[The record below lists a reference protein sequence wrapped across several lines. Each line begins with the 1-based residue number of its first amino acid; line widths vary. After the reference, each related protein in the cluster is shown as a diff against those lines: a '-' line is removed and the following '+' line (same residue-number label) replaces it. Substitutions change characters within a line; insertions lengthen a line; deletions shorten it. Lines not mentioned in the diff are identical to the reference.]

1 MLPCSQVM
9 QNESDQP
16 PDSHDSNWDAIAR
29 WLAGESDPAD
39 AAADASAA
47 EAWVDSHPLDAQF
60 VARVN
65 QHEVRSAARAEVTV
79 NVEQALARV
88 HARMA
93 DDTPRLTVIRGG
105 APRNASKP
113 APASQP
119 VSRWLGWR
127 GAVLA
132 AAAGVALYVGSSQR
146 SGVGAATVAAQEFV
160 TKVGQRDSLTLSDGT
175 RVVLAPGSRLTVA
188 AGYGARTRDV
198 TLDGAAFFDV
208 RHDAALPFTV
218 HAKGAQI
225 NDIGTAFAVSTDAS
239 GGVSVAVTHGIV
251 AMRDSAAGASPSVE
265 LRAGD
270 RGALRNGAVAVSRG
284 TVTADDVAWT
294 RGRLSYRDTPLAQV
308 QADLQRWYG
317 LELRIADSLLA
328 GRTLTGASPSDSAAA
343 TVRWIAL
350 TLGAEVVQ
358 RGDTVFLQLAG
369 HGATP

>member
-1 MLPCSQVM
+1 M

-16 PDSHDSNWDAIAR
+16 PASHDADWDALAR
-29 WLAGESDPAD
+29 GLAGDSDPAD
-39 AAADASAA
+39 ASAV
-47 EAWVDSHPLDAQF
+47 EAWVARHPLDAQF
-60 VARVN
+60 VACVQ
-65 QHEVRSAARAEVTV
+65 QHEARSAARAEVTV
-79 NVEQALARV
+79 NVDSALARV
-88 HARMA
+88 HARMST
-93 DDTPRLTVIRGG
+93 DVPKLTVIRGG
-105 APRNASKP
+105 APRGAAKPGAASH
-113 APASQP
+113 AASS
-119 VSRWLGWR
+119 SRWLGWR

-132 AAAGVALYVGSSQR
+132 AAAGVALYVGSARWSA
-146 SGVGAATVAAQEFV
+146 GGASNLAAQEFV
-160 TKVGQRDSLTLSDGT
+160 TKVGQRDSLTLPDGT
-175 RVVLAPGSRLTVA
+175 RVVLAPGSRLIVA
-188 AGYGARTRDV
+188 AGYGTRTRVV

-218 HAKGAQI
+218 HAKGARI
-225 NDIGTAFAVSTDAS
+225 NDIGTAFAVSTDAA

-251 AMRDSAAGASPSVE
+251 AMRDSAAGAAPSVE

-343 TVRWIAL
+343 TVQWIAL